1 MAHEAKRPRSAKSRT
16 LPPDVPSLEQMF
28 RAVHRNLVARAE
40 HLQRD
45 PHDTHARRGFQT
57 LFEQR
62 AAAWQALAAIAPD
75 LAVRLAAEFGCTHPP
90 VVYAAVQ
97 P

>member
-1 MAHEAKRPRSAKSRT
+1 MAQAAKRPRSAKNRT

-57 LFEQR
+57 LCEQR
-62 AAAWQALAAIAPD
+62 AAAWQALAAVAPNHALQ
-75 LAVRLAAEFGCTHPP
+75 LAVEFGCSHPP
-90 VVYAAVQ
+90 VAREVQ